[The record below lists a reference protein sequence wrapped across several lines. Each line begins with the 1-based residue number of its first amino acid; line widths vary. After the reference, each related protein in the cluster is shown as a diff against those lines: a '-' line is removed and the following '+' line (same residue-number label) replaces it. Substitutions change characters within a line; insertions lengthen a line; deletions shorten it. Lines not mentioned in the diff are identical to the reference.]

1 MAFYALL
8 AAAFINFLSCSTE
21 DERKSSLSRWLTQLQ
36 SHPVAKSGPEKS
48 IFSLK
53 KFLTSEQ
60 ELMLWR
66 SEGLAADDLA
76 VDNALAIL
84 QVRHNYLDDTRDF
97 YYECYFVGNVASS
110 HS

>member
-1 MAFYALL
+1 M

-21 DERKSSLSRWLTQLQ
+21 DERKNSLSRWLTQLKLSQ
-36 SHPVAKSGPEKS
+36 HANITETGNENEEV

-53 KFLTSEQ
+53 NFLTSEQ

-76 VDNALAIL
+76 VDNALAIT
-84 QVRHNYLDDTRDF
+84 QVEHIPF
-97 YYECYFVGNVASS
+97 Q
-110 HS
+110 

>member
-1 MAFYALL
+1 L
-8 AAAFINFLSCSTE
+8 
-21 DERKSSLSRWLTQLQ
+21 
-36 SHPVAKSGPEKS
+36 

-84 QVRHNYLDDTRDF
+84 QVRNYKFELYRKKFD
-97 YYECYFVGNVASS
+97 YKCYFIQGTLYPHVLDATGKSIQWIATHFKSMTVEITSQGDERFANILDLAIRF
-110 HS
+110 

>member
-1 MAFYALL
+1 M
-8 AAAFINFLSCSTE
+8 
-21 DERKSSLSRWLTQLQ
+21 SRWLTQLQ
-36 SHPVAKSGPEKS
+36 LHPAKSETEPEKL

-84 QVRHNYLDDTRDF
+84 QVRNYSFELYSKKFD
-97 YYECYFVGNVASS
+97 YKCYFIGNIISS
-110 HS
+110 RS